1 MEKKFSNLTIFVFC
15 CFVDKINRYQKACK
29 CNSGISSLSN
39 YDKFDE
45 LRMYPPLPHILNHFS
60 SLYFQAKV
68 TKEIEALMLAIIYT
82 SMCQQLATELP
93 VKTWNIFFWKYVVVK
108 NQSTFIIFIK
118 SQGRKIS
125 FFPFIY
131 ENDLSKYG
139 NK

>member
-1 MEKKFSNLTIFVFC
+1 MEKKCSNLTIFVFC

-39 YDKFDE
+39 YDKVDE

-93 VKTWNIFFWKYVVVK
+93 VKTWNVIFLKICCRKKSVYIYYFYKEPRSKDFLFSLHLRKWPVK
-108 NQSTFIIFIK
+108 I
-118 SQGRKIS
+118 RK
-125 FFPFIY
+125 
-131 ENDLSKYG
+131 
-139 NK
+139 